1 MPQSDLHDS
10 DDELQGQNAAIPEN
24 SGETST
30 APNTETSSGYQ
41 QQYDSSGYP
50 ENLESKALSRQY
62 RRAHND
68 VLEMVGISV
77 GVQAEGQPIKS
88 QLDSQRKP
96 ILDKSAVDAVVRENE
111 VGLLVGSADISL
123 LYLCNMCTIGLKHR
137 LQASKPSPKL
147 VAVRS
152 YYF

>member
-1 MPQSDLHDS
+1 M
-10 DDELQGQNAAIPEN
+10 IPEN
-24 SGETST
+24 SGEAST
-30 APNTETSSGYQ
+30 GPNAETLSGYQ

-68 VLEMVGISV
+68 VLEMVGICV

-88 QLDSQRKP
+88 RLDSQRKP
-96 ILDKSAVDAVVRENE
+96 TLEKSAVDSVVRENE
-111 VGLLVGSADISL
+111 VGLLVLSADTSL
-123 LYLCNMCTIGLKHR
+123 LYLSNMCISGLKHR
-137 LQASKPSPKL
+137 LQASGPSPGI